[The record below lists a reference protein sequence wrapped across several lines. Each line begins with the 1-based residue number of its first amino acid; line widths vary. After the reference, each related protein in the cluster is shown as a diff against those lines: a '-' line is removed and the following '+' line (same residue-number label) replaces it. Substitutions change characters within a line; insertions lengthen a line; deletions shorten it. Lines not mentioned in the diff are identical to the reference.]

1 MLAHLITLN
10 KNAVLAA
17 CTLMFNVACASTA
30 LKHAGTAN
38 FYVMLCGM
46 RALPDEEHFLSLL
59 QSKVFLWLVPFPCC
73 LIFVFSNLNAF
84 HFQRKYS
91 LVIMMN
97 EKK

>member
-1 MLAHLITLN
+1 M
-10 KNAVLAA
+10 AA
-17 CTLMFNVACASTA
+17 STLMFNVACASTA

-46 RALPDEEHFLSLL
+46 RALPDEEIFLSLL

>member
-1 MLAHLITLN
+1 
-10 KNAVLAA
+10 
-17 CTLMFNVACASTA
+17 MFNVACASTA

-38 FYVMLCGM
+38 FYVMLYGM

-84 HFQRKYS
+84 
-91 LVIMMN
+91 
-97 EKK
+97 